1 MKSLYKEPAVNKCLL
16 ILDLKP
22 FKLEV
27 KRNHSIDRIPEYS
40 CARKES
46 VDVDID
52 IVVKSRDGDRK
63 IMQSIRITS
72 RSPTR
77 KRNQLSQF

>member
-27 KRNHSIDRIPEYS
+27 KGNHSIDRIPEYS
-40 CARKES
+40 CARK
-46 VDVDID
+46 
-52 IVVKSRDGDRK
+52 
-63 IMQSIRITS
+63 
-72 RSPTR
+72 
-77 KRNQLSQF
+77 

>member
-46 VDVDID
+46 VDID
-52 IVVKSRDGDRK
+52 IVVKSRNGDRK